1 LILSATEN
9 KREDLTYFPVFMR
22 QTSHLI
28 IHCLIAASF
37 LLGVNELSQSI
48 MWLAKPERLL
58 ALAD

>member
-1 LILSATEN
+1 LFNS
-9 KREDLTYFPVFMR
+9 FF
-22 QTSHLI
+22 
-28 IHCLIAASF
+28 F